1 MTRDDELEARLSRAL
16 DATDPIPAHVME
28 AARLAI
34 GWRTIDAELAELLH
48 EESPELAGVRSEGA
62 GPRHLTFAAGGVELE
77 LMVGGDG
84 AARIDGQLVPPAP
97 ATILLQ
103 GTDGSGEEIRTDA
116 LGRFAFVAVA
126 ARRIRL
132 AVRPD
137 AGAAIVTPW
146 LAV

>member
-1 MTRDDELEARLSRAL
+1 MRNAPRTRDL
-16 DATDPIPAHVME
+16 
-28 AARLAI
+28 
-34 GWRTIDAELAELLH
+34 
-48 EESPELAGVRSEGA
+48 
-62 GPRHLTFAAGGVELE
+62 
-77 LMVGGDG
+77 
-84 AARIDGQLVPPAP
+84 PPAP

-126 ARRIRL
+126 ARRSRL

-146 LAV
+146 LAL